1 MSGKDKDERLA
12 AALRENL
19 RRRKAQARELSSEIA
34 VTHRLLTERALDSA
48 GDGVADPDNQAEQA
62 DSENELQSG
71 NHDLTP

>member
-34 VTHRLLTERALDSA
+34 VPHRLLTERTLDSA
-48 GDGVADPDNQAEQA
+48 GDGVADPDNQAKQA
-62 DSENELQSG
+62 DGENELQSG
-71 NHDLTP
+71 NHDPTP